1 MNYAEEKTIDLK
13 QLLYYVLKRWKIIF
27 LVAAI
32 GVLLGA
38 GFSFLQSEK
47 TLEDIDTAKLNMEKI
62 SQYHRA
68 NEQYELLQETQ
79 QNSVLLNLDSNH
91 VYSTSRSYYITIPY
105 DKTEIIREEY
115 AKILTDHDILDEL
128 IAVSGYQCDRIAID
142 ELVNIAFSSDE
153 PKTLLEKYSV
163 KPVYA
168 KITIHAYAD
177 SEEAGEALLDVMDSY
192 VIALQDELM
201 NAYPNFSYMK
211 MTETNQF
218 GYSESIW
225 NAQEKSSEQFKKY
238 EDEILKVEKELSTDD
253 KLYYSLVYPSD
264 EAEEES
270 SMLVKVIKNAV
281 IFAMLFGVLIAGYY
295 CVVFVMDDHIKTA
308 HEVLEYGLYTIACLQ
323 DENAKKPDFID
334 RIFGNNRLPNNSKEY
349 LMNALNTLCT
359 GKTVLCGDLLDEQI
373 AGVMKDLAEQ
383 SDKLVVTDVLA
394 KDEAGLLT
402 AKESEGAVLFVKL
415 WKTTAFD
422 LNRELYV
429 LKQIEKPAKGVVVI
443 RG

>member
-13 QLLYYVLKRWKIIF
+13 QLLYYVLKRWKLIF
-27 LVAAI
+27 LIAVI
-32 GVLLGA
+32 GVLLGV

-91 VYSTSRSYYITIPY
+91 VYSTVRTYFLTVPY
-105 DKTEIIREEY
+105 GEAGMIKEKYVEILVNS
-115 AKILTDHDILDEL
+115 AVLDEL
-128 IAVSGYQCDRIAID
+128 IAVSGYECDRIAVD
-142 ELVNIAFSSDE
+142 ELVSITFELEEADN
-153 PKTLLEKYSV
+153 LLEKYDI

-168 KITIHAYAD
+168 KLAIQVYAD
-177 SEEAGEALLDVMDSY
+177 NEKTGDALLNVIDAHVM
-192 VIALQDELM
+192 ALQEEL
-201 NAYPNFSYMK
+201 AGIYPGFSYKQM
-211 MTETNQF
+211 MDVHEIGHSDF
-218 GYSESIW
+218 VW
-225 NAQEKSSEQFKKY
+225 NEQVKANEQFKKY

-270 SMLVKVIKNAV
+270 SMLVKVIKNAI
-281 IFAMLFGVLIAGYY
+281 IFAMLFGILIAGYY

-308 HEVLEYGLYTIACLQ
+308 HEVAEYGLYPIAFLQ
-323 DENAKKPDFID
+323 DENAKKPDFVD
-334 RIFGNNRLPNNSKEY
+334 RIFGNGELPNNSKEY

-359 GKTVLCGDLLDEQI
+359 GKTVLCGDMQDEQI

-394 KDEAGLLT
+394 KDEAGLFT
-402 AKESEGAVLFVKL
+402 VKESEGAILFVKL

-422 LNRELYV
+422 LNRELNV